1 MRREA
6 APAPT
11 NTKPRRRPLSEEE
24 RAPAGRR
31 PRAGRQGRP
40 RATRERRMA
49 SLAEIPRGVQD
60 LGYQVRKGE
69 KAIRIWMPLK
79 PSKKQIAA
87 WRADGADPNEQ
98 PRVLF
103 KLGPVF
109 ADDQVT
115 AIPGADPAPLRP
127 PISELTGSELDW
139 ALAPL
144 SDLAVQLGC
153 TVQIAEMPD
162 GVGGS
167 YRPATGQITLAA
179 GRSVNHRVHTF
190 IHELTHHLAHQ
201 DREQHGDGA
210 LELSYAQEELVVE
223 SVTYTVLMG
232 LGTDP
237 AAYAVPYLA
246 GWSDGDLSIIE
257 QTAERIDRYARVL
270 EDVLDAAPARTAA
283 GAAGEEERAG

>member
-1 MRREA
+1 
-6 APAPT
+6 
-11 NTKPRRRPLSEEE
+11 
-24 RAPAGRR
+24 
-31 PRAGRQGRP
+31 
-40 RATRERRMA
+40 MA

-190 IHELTHHLAHQ
+190 IHELTHRLAHQ

-232 LGTDP
+232 LGSDP
-237 AAYAVPYLA
+237 GPYAVPYLA
-246 GWSDGDLSIIE
+246 SWSGGDLTIVE
-257 QTAERIDRYARVL
+257 QTAQAIDRYARVL
-270 EDVLDAAPARTAA
+270 EDVLDAAPARIGA
-283 GAAGEEERAG
+283 GAAGEEEHAG